1 MNPLQTTL
9 DNFINEIKTNGTVNY
24 GAVARLLKEVL
35 KAPEIDAKTIVE
47 RTGDLDASLDY
58 RYSVPLGNE
67 PEKFKLPEG
76 AIHYSPLSYLLC
88 TLTEEQIEAHL
99 PNLVDQL
106 DEPTKMVFLSGEH
119 VETNF
124 AYITPTEQSAVLTTY
139 ETQTIYRPVD
149 LLAKLS
155 KVGCVNELISGE
167 RNTDLEQ
174 RKIEYRQ
181 EGRLEKDEVWVINPL
196 NNKGVMLDEN
206 DPVLQSGRETDKAYK
221 QTRLMKLNRVLQ
233 TTTNTNR
240 AHVIGDSA
248 VPAPVL
254 QAVKIVATEYR
265 NEDDSNDFEQ
275 KLNERL
281 KPIYETYNEEK
292 QNIQGDTAI
301 RLLALRKCITAVDEM
316 VKKDYN
322 AQDQARVFALLN
334 TAAGSNEYHFIRLM
348 KSVVSAAVLDT
359 SGQENI
365 VEKIDDF
372 KSLSTALMFKEIQN
386 ISHEYESCNL
396 DAFKNLAPR
405 TLGQLQD
412 MQRVATMVTN
422 FMHSL
427 TFAQYLTVT
436 DWLGS
441 ANQASTPLA
450 NLLSILELTQ
460 ASRVLLRILKNDKRY
475 GDILSALRSKTEEQ
489 VNNKEVCSK
498 LLSGVN
504 FAIELHQIAN
514 EYTEKKASR
523 TIGKS
528 GNPFQ
533 TGASALE
540 ADRLKLK
547 LFKLLRESKEKHGLT
562 LFKHLHWAGSR
573 DVWTYRPGVNNW
585 ESDIAMTVLV
595 SLLCHQK
602 NALSKGIKYPES
614 YQIIR
619 DVALGRAGAKER
631 FEAYIQRKE
640 AELNPPAPQRKR
652 SPAAYL
658 GKGNSCYD

>member
-35 KAPEIDAKTIVE
+35 NAPEIDAKTIVE

-88 TLTEEQIEAHL
+88 TLTEEQLETHL
-99 PNLVDQL
+99 PELVDQL
-106 DEPTKMVFLSGEH
+106 DDATTKKIFLNGEH
-119 VETNF
+119 VQTSF
-124 AYITPTEQSAVLTTY
+124 AYITPTEASPVLTTY
-139 ETQTIYRPVD
+139 ETQTIYKSVD

-155 KVGCVNELISGE
+155 KVGCVKELIQGE
-167 RNTDLEQ
+167 RNVDLKQREIQYEQ
-174 RKIEYRQ
+174 QAKLDNKNEIWVVTPLNSSGVKID
-181 EGRLEKDEVWVINPL
+181 GDVAVLEKAN
-196 NNKGVMLDEN
+196 
-206 DPVLQSGRETDKAYK
+206 LQR
-221 QTRLMKLNRVLQ
+221 RLMKLHRLLQ

-240 AHVIGDSA
+240 VHVIGEHA
-248 VPAPVL
+248 VVAPVL
-254 QAVKIVATEYR
+254 QAVKIVAKEYEKEG
-265 NEDDSNDFEQ
+265 NGDDFEQ

-281 KPIYETYNEEK
+281 AQIYQAYNEEK
-292 QNIQGDTAI
+292 QTIKGDTAK

-334 TAAGSNEYHFIRLM
+334 TAAGSKEYYYIKLM

-372 KSLSTALMFKEIQN
+372 ESLSNALMYKEIQQ
-386 ISHEYESCNL
+386 ISHEYKTYNL
-396 DAFKNLAPR
+396 DVFIKMSPR
-405 TLGQLQD
+405 TLDQLQH

-427 TFAQYLTVT
+427 TFLQYDTVK
-436 DWLGS
+436 DWLCS

-460 ASRVLLRILKNDKRY
+460 ASRVLLRILKNDKRDS
-475 GDILSALRSKTEEQ
+475 DILSALRSKTEEQ
-489 VNNKEVCSK
+489 VNNKEVCPK

-504 FAIELHQIAN
+504 FAIELHQIAS

-619 DVALGRAGAKER
+619 DVALGRAGANER
-631 FEAYIQRKE
+631 FEDYIARKDR
-640 AELNPPAPQRKR
+640 ELNPPAPQQYTAEVH
-652 SPAAYL
+652 AAVAMHL
-658 GKGNSCYD
+658 ARR